1 MLEPVFGTRM
11 PPELSTMKVPTKGPR
26 KTSDERPLV
35 ERPFRPAADQSHRQG
50 PGTAEEP
57 FSVPPPCAP
66 RRWPHDFD
74 WHAWFRNLGR
84 QMRALRE
91 FLGVSQAELAALAGV
106 SQGAVS
112 RFEIGRGWFT
122 PAVVLL
128 KLAAA
133 LARHCRAKG
142 HTVLSEPLVRVLDD
156 LEEFV
161 PVAGGRGLT
170 PITRDGE
177 AEALQRLF
185 RAAPPDARRAT
196 LAILRSFAATASDTA
211 RREEP

>member
-1 MLEPVFGTRM
+1 
-11 PPELSTMKVPTKGPR
+11 MKVPTKGPR

-91 FLGVSQAELAALAGV
+91 FLGVSQAELAALA
-106 SQGAVS
+106 
-112 RFEIGRGWFT
+112 
-122 PAVVLL
+122 
-128 KLAAA
+128 AA
-133 LARHCRAKG
+133 LARG